1 MLFWNKN
8 GAEAPK
14 KKGDREPVIKESAGP
29 NRRVLMIYRRRAS
42 AGMALYALLTDQI
55 QQVAIG
61 LLYAGSGIFRM
72 TDFFKNGLQ
81 QHAILILLFS
91 KQRQKTQG

>member
-14 KKGDREPVIKESAGP
+14 KRVSREGGLKRALARTGDVI
-29 NRRVLMIYRRRAS
+29 RRQYGVIRAV
-42 AGMALYALLTDQI
+42 ADQI

-81 QHAILILLFS
+81 QHAILILLFR